1 MSELFG
7 KQACPQR
14 SAILHRIYEE
24 NLYLRN
30 RHRPPPR
37 AAVPVARLRSRRRNG
52 LLMSAAL
59 LLPALGGLPLLIT
72 GSSHVPVSADLP
84 VPTAE
89 VATTPPP
96 AAPAQEPPAAAETP
110 APPAAVA
117 QVSAEH
123 AATPA
128 PPAAEEIEQAA
139 LDAAGILDPVAYA
152 APLAASRVRLRNL
165 FGLSVNTI
173 VIDAGHGGNDPGAIG
188 RMGTREKDVT
198 LDIAKRLKAKLE
210 QDGHFRIVL
219 VREHDTTMSLSR
231 RVEYVNS
238 FDTDLFISIHINSLP
253 GTSSDGI
260 ETYYF
265 GPHAD
270 DRALQLAEREN
281 RGSEY
286 AVSDFE
292 EIVRNMRDTIKFQ
305 ESRLLAGAIQRNL
318 LARFDHQDRKGRDR
332 GVKTA
337 PFVVLLGIRA
347 PSVLAEISSLSSPEA
362 ERALRTEAYRD
373 EIADRLAA
381 GIRDYL
387 KIQARKEK
395 NNHGTARLAG
405 H

>member
-1 MSELFG
+1 
-7 KQACPQR
+7 
-14 SAILHRIYEE
+14 
-24 NLYLRN
+24 
-30 RHRPPPR
+30 PR

-188 RMGTREKDVT
+188 RMGTHEKDIT
-198 LDIAKRLKAKLE
+198 LDIAKR
-210 QDGHFRIVL
+210 
-219 VREHDTTMSLSR
+219 
-231 RVEYVNS
+231 
-238 FDTDLFISIHINSLP
+238 
-253 GTSSDGI
+253 
-260 ETYYF
+260 
-265 GPHAD
+265 
-270 DRALQLAEREN
+270 
-281 RGSEY
+281 
-286 AVSDFE
+286 
-292 EIVRNMRDTIKFQ
+292 
-305 ESRLLAGAIQRNL
+305 
-318 LARFDHQDRKGRDR
+318 
-332 GVKTA
+332 
-337 PFVVLLGIRA
+337 
-347 PSVLAEISSLSSPEA
+347 
-362 ERALRTEAYRD
+362 
-373 EIADRLAA
+373 
-381 GIRDYL
+381 
-387 KIQARKEK
+387 
-395 NNHGTARLAG
+395 
-405 H
+405 